1 MILVGVGGARG
12 SGKNTFAKLCI
23 EILEEKGYTALEMSW
38 ASLLK
43 KQAARSLGIDL
54 GDQFEAYNK
63 WADEF
68 KAIGKISV
76 SYLDRTGSEYPDFEI
91 SGREYLQYDGTE
103 GHREVFDD
111 NFWVNEFWAHNKME
125 EWYKDSDMVV
135 FICDTRF
142 DNEAQS
148 VVEHGGINI
157 RIQRDEVE
165 ESLEDT
171 HASEAGFDP
180 QYLDVVIENNE
191 GLEELQ
197 VAAETFVA
205 SILAGEELKQKVLE
219 ITEPSF
225 EELDRKEFESR
236 LP

>member
-38 ASLLK
+38 AARLK
-43 KQAARSLGIDL
+43 ESAFKTFGFK
-54 GDQFEAYNK
+54 GDGKAKTYND

-68 KAIGKISV
+68 KSIGKV
-76 SYLDRTGSEYPDFEI
+76 KVTFEDKAGSPYEDVEI
-91 SGREYLQYDGTE
+91 TGREFLQNYGTE
-103 GHREVFDD
+103 AHRKVFAD
-111 NFWVNEFWAHNKME
+111 NFWVDAFWETNRFGD
-125 EWYKDSDMVV
+125 DSIV
-135 FICDTRF
+135 FVCDTRF
-142 DNEAQS
+142 DNEAKS
-148 VVEHGGINI
+148 IVDHGGINI

-180 QYLDVVIENNE
+180 QYLDVVIENNGSME
-191 GLEELQ
+191 DLQ

-205 SILAGEELKQKVLE
+205 SILAGEELKAQLQKSANE
-219 ITEPSF
+219 YHERI
-225 EELDRKEFESR
+225 DR
-236 LP
+236 